1 MCQSVSLLISLL
13 KLDKYRDITNL
24 DEISFWNFLETF
36 LRHWFTSF
44 YSAWLSLHI
53 DFWVSVLVLT
63 LKPLVLLPFGSLVV
77 SFWDLWSCYI
87 LPSNSLYYLSCGHT
101 NYLLNFASYQYS
113 NRNKQL
119 GRLSRENAG
128 KREGLSHSSANA
140 NLTWNSL
147 ALQISGHTL
156 SISSSASSSF
166 IYSRKTNPK

>member
-87 LPSNSLYYLSCGHT
+87 SPSNSLYYLSCGHT

-119 GRLSRENAG
+119 WPFSDKEKSLFQPWWKKTSSHKNKTR
-128 KREGLSHSSANA
+128 GLKLPPRVAKY
-140 NLTWNSL
+140 SL
-147 ALQISGHTL
+147 AITLNYILQFKI
-156 SISSSASSSF
+156 
-166 IYSRKTNPK
+166 K